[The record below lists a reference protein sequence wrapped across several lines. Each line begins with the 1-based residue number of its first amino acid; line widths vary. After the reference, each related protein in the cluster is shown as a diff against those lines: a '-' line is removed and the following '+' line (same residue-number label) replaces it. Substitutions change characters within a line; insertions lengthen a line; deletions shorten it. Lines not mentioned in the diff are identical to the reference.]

1 MTTGAE
7 FQALF
12 QQGKRIDRPT
22 LLVLW
27 RPSAASRR
35 AGFAV
40 SRQIRG
46 AVKRNRARRR
56 VKEAFRAVREAAPLN
71 VALVVIAK
79 RPALDAP
86 FASLSAQMRD
96 ALASIPGSE
105 RSR

>member
-1 MTTGAE
+1 MTTSAD

-12 QQGKRIDRPT
+12 HQGKRIDRPT

-27 RPSAASRR
+27 RASPARRR

-56 VKEAFRAVREAAPLN
+56 VKEAFRAVRDAAPLQ
-71 VALVVIAK
+71 VAVVVIAK
-79 RPALDAP
+79 RAALEAP
-86 FASLSAQMRD
+86 FAMLSAHMRE
-96 ALASIPGSE
+96 ALGAIPRQE
-105 RSR
+105 RPE